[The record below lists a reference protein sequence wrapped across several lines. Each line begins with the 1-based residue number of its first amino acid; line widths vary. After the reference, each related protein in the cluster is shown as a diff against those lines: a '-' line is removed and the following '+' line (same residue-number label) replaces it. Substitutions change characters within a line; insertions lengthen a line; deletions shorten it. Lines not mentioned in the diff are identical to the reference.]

1 MSFKMMRTLFRT
13 DLLIYVREPAAAFFT
28 FAFPVLLLSI
38 LGEIFGRYPHQ
49 FTLPDGTAVDT
60 TYMSVFFPGFVAFI
74 IANLALQSAP
84 IFLASQRT
92 TGWFR
97 MLQLSP
103 LSLPWVIA
111 VRVLMYFSIFVF
123 SYVVMFVLARQ
134 IFGLQF
140 FGQLLPFG
148 LAMLLCFV
156 SFGSIGFLLG
166 GLFNSASTTQAVAS
180 IIFFVLYFTSGSAI
194 PRDQFPDWLFR
205 ATELNPMT
213 HVVDLLIAVWTGQ
226 AFDDQVRVSA
236 LVVALVGV
244 AGFVLTPLT
253 FRWDAEG

>member
-1 MSFKMMRTLFRT
+1 MWTLFRT

-28 FAFPVLLLSI
+28 FAFPVLLMSI
-38 LGEIFGRYPHQ
+38 LGEIYGRDPFR

-60 TYMSVFFPGFVAFI
+60 TFMSVFFPGFVAFI
-74 IANLALQSAP
+74 IANLCLQTAP
-84 IFLASQRT
+84 QFLASQRT
-92 TGWFR
+92 SGWFR

-111 VRVLMYFSIFVF
+111 VRVLMYFTIFVL
-123 SYVVMFVLARQ
+123 SYAVMFVLARQ
-134 IFGLQF
+134 IFDLRF
-140 FGQLLPFG
+140 LGQLLPFG
-148 LAMLLCFV
+148 LALLLCFA

-166 GLFNSASTTQAVAS
+166 GLFNSASTTQAVVS
-180 IIFFVLYFTSGSAI
+180 IVFFVLYFTSGSAI
-194 PRDQFPDWLFR
+194 PRTQFPDWLYR

-226 AFDDQVRVSA
+226 AFDQLWVSA

-244 AGFVLTPLT
+244 AGFALTPFT
-253 FRWDAEG
+253 FRWDADG

>member
-1 MSFKMMRTLFRT
+1 MNFKMMQALFRA

-49 FTLPDGTAVDT
+49 FTLPDGTLVNT
-60 TYMSVFFPGFVAFI
+60 TYISEFFPGFVAFI
-74 IANLALQSAP
+74 IANIALQSAP

-103 LSLPWVIA
+103 LRLSWVITIR
-111 VRVLMYFSIFVF
+111 VVMYFVIFVFCYVLMYL
-123 SYVVMFVLARQ
+123 LARQ
-134 IFGLQF
+134 VFGLQF
-140 FGQLLPFG
+140 FGQPLPFG
-148 LAMLLCFV
+148 LAMLLCFAA
-156 SFGSIGFLLG
+156 FGSIGFLLG

-180 IIFFVLYFTSGSAI
+180 IIFFLMYFTSGSAI

-213 HVVDLLIAVWTGQ
+213 HVVDLLVAVWTGQ
-226 AFDDQVRVSA
+226 TFDDQVRVST

>member
-1 MSFKMMRTLFRT
+1 MSFKMMQTLFRT

-49 FTLPDGTAVDT
+49 FTLPDGTSIDT
-60 TYMSVFFPGFVAFI
+60 TYISVFFPGFVAFI

-103 LSLPWVIA
+103 LRLSWVITI
-111 VRVLMYFSIFVF
+111 RVVMYFAIFVF
-123 SYVVMFVLARQ
+123 SYAVMYLLARQ

-148 LAMLLCFV
+148 LVMLLCFA

-180 IIFFVLYFTSGSAI
+180 IIFFVMYFTSGSAI

-226 AFDDQVRVSA
+226 TFDQLWGSA
-236 LVVALVGV
+236 LVVALMGV

>member
-1 MSFKMMRTLFRT
+1 MNFKMMQALFRT

-28 FAFPVLLLSI
+28 FAFPILLLSI

-49 FTLPDGTAVDT
+49 FTLPDGTSIDT
-60 TYMSVFFPGFVAFI
+60 TYISVFFPGFVAFI

-103 LSLPWVIA
+103 LRLSWVITI
-111 VRVLMYFSIFVF
+111 RVVMYFAIFVF
-123 SYVVMFVLARQ
+123 SYALMYLLARQ

-148 LAMLLCFV
+148 LAMLLCFA
-156 SFGSIGFLLG
+156 SFGSMGFLLG

-180 IIFFVLYFTSGSAI
+180 IIFFLMYFTSGSAI

-226 AFDDQVRVSA
+226 TFDQLWVSA
-236 LVVALVGV
+236 LVVVLMGV

>member
-1 MSFKMMRTLFRT
+1 MNFKMMQALFRT

-28 FAFPVLLLSI
+28 FAFPILLLSI

-49 FTLPDGTAVDT
+49 FTLPDGTSIDT
-60 TYMSVFFPGFVAFI
+60 TYISVFFPGFVAFI

-103 LSLPWVIA
+103 LRLSWVITI
-111 VRVLMYFSIFVF
+111 RVVMYFAIFVF
-123 SYVVMFVLARQ
+123 SYALMYLLARQ

-148 LAMLLCFV
+148 LAMLLCFA
-156 SFGSIGFLLG
+156 SFGSMGFLLG

-180 IIFFVLYFTSGSAI
+180 IIFFLMYFTSGSAI

-226 AFDDQVRVSA
+226 TFDQLWMSA
-236 LVVALVGV
+236 LVVVLMGV

>member
-1 MSFKMMRTLFRT
+1 MNFKMMQTLFRT

-28 FAFPVLLLSI
+28 FAFPILLLSI

-49 FTLPDGTAVDT
+49 FTLPDGTSIDT
-60 TYMSVFFPGFVAFI
+60 TYISVFFPGFVAFI

-103 LSLPWVIA
+103 LRLSWVITI
-111 VRVLMYFSIFVF
+111 RVVMYFAIFIFSYALMYL
-123 SYVVMFVLARQ
+123 LARQ

-148 LAMLLCFV
+148 LAMLLCFA
-156 SFGSIGFLLG
+156 SFGSMGFLLG

-180 IIFFVLYFTSGSAI
+180 IIFFLMYFTSGSAI

-226 AFDDQVRVSA
+226 TFDQLWVSA
-236 LVVALVGV
+236 LVVVLMGV

>member
-1 MSFKMMRTLFRT
+1 MNFKMMWTLFRT

-28 FAFPVLLLSI
+28 FAFPILLLSI

-49 FTLPDGTAVDT
+49 FRLPDGTSIDT
-60 TYMSVFFPGFVAFI
+60 TYISVFFPGFVAFI

-103 LSLPWVIA
+103 LRLSWVITI
-111 VRVLMYFSIFVF
+111 RVVMYFAIFVF
-123 SYVVMFVLARQ
+123 SYALMYLLARQ
-134 IFGLQF
+134 VFGLQF
-140 FGQLLPFG
+140 FGLLLPFG
-148 LAMLLCFV
+148 LAMLLCFA
-156 SFGSIGFLLG
+156 SFGSMGFLLG

-180 IIFFVLYFTSGSAI
+180 IIFFLMYFTSGSAI

-226 AFDDQVRVSA
+226 TFDQLWVSA
-236 LVVALVGV
+236 LVVILMGV

>member
-1 MSFKMMRTLFRT
+1 MNFKMMRTLFRT
-13 DLLIYVREPAAAFFT
+13 DLLLYVREPAAAFFT

-38 LGEIFGRYPHQ
+38 LGAIFGHYPHQ

-60 TYMSVFFPGFVAFI
+60 TYISIFFPGFVAFI
-74 IANLALQSAP
+74 IANLWMMSAP
-84 IFLASQRT
+84 IFLANQRIS
-92 TGWFR
+92 GWFR
-97 MLQLSP
+97 MLQLLP
-103 LSLPWVIA
+103 LRLSWVI
-111 VRVLMYFSIFVF
+111 VIRVLLYFAIFVF
-123 SYVVMFVLARQ
+123 SYAFMYLLARQ
-134 IFGLQF
+134 MFDLRF

-148 LAMLLCFV
+148 LALMLCFA
-156 SFGSIGFLLG
+156 SFGSVGFMLG

-180 IIFFVLYFTSGSAI
+180 IFFFALYFTSGSAI

-213 HVVDLLIAVWTGQ
+213 HVVDLLVDVWTGQ
-226 AFDDQVRVSA
+226 TFDQVWVSA

-244 AGFVLTPLT
+244 AGFVLIPLT

>member
-1 MSFKMMRTLFRT
+1 MNFKMMQTLFRT

-28 FAFPVLLLSI
+28 FAFPILLLSI

-49 FTLPDGTAVDT
+49 FMLPDGTSIDT
-60 TYMSVFFPGFVAFI
+60 TYISVFFPGFVAFI

-103 LSLPWVIA
+103 LRLSWVITI
-111 VRVLMYFSIFVF
+111 RVVMYFAIFVF
-123 SYVVMFVLARQ
+123 SYALMYLLARQ

-148 LAMLLCFV
+148 LAMLLCFA
-156 SFGSIGFLLG
+156 SFGSMGFLLG

-180 IIFFVLYFTSGSAI
+180 IIFFLMYFTSGSAI

-226 AFDDQVRVSA
+226 TFDQLWVSA
-236 LVVALVGV
+236 LVVVLMGV

>member
-49 FTLPDGTAVDT
+49 FTLPDGTSIDT
-60 TYMSVFFPGFVAFI
+60 TYISVFFPGFVAFI

-103 LSLPWVIA
+103 LRLSWVITI
-111 VRVLMYFSIFVF
+111 RVVMYFAIFVF
-123 SYVVMFVLARQ
+123 SYAVMYLLARQ

-148 LAMLLCFV
+148 LVMLLCFA

-180 IIFFVLYFTSGSAI
+180 IIFFVMYFTSGSAI

-226 AFDDQVRVSA
+226 TFDQLWGSA
-236 LVVALVGV
+236 LVVALMGV

>member
-1 MSFKMMRTLFRT
+1 MNFKMMQALFRT

-28 FAFPVLLLSI
+28 FAFPILLLSI

-49 FTLPDGTAVDT
+49 FTLPDGTSIDT
-60 TYMSVFFPGFVAFI
+60 TYISVFFPGFVAFI

-103 LSLPWVIA
+103 LRLSWVITI
-111 VRVLMYFSIFVF
+111 RVVMYFAIFVF
-123 SYVVMFVLARQ
+123 SYALMYLLARQ

-148 LAMLLCFV
+148 LAMLLCFA
-156 SFGSIGFLLG
+156 SFGSMGFLLG

-180 IIFFVLYFTSGSAI
+180 IIFFLMYFTSGSAI
-194 PRDQFPDWLFR
+194 PRDQFPDWLFH

-226 AFDDQVRVSA
+226 TFDQVWVSA
-236 LVVALVGV
+236 LVVVLMGV
-244 AGFVLTPLT
+244 VGFVLTPLT

>member
-28 FAFPVLLLSI
+28 FAFPILLLSI

-49 FTLPDGTAVDT
+49 FTLPDGTLVDT
-60 TYMSVFFPGFVAFI
+60 TYISVFFPGFVAFI

-92 TGWFR
+92 SGWFR

-103 LSLPWVIA
+103 LRLSWVITI
-111 VRVLMYFSIFVF
+111 RVVMYFAIFVF
-123 SYVVMFVLARQ
+123 SYALMYLLARQ

-140 FGQLLPFG
+140 FGQLLPCG
-148 LAMLLCFV
+148 LVMLLCFA

-180 IIFFVLYFTSGSAI
+180 IIFFLMYFTSGSAI

-226 AFDDQVRVSA
+226 TFDQLWGSA
-236 LVVALVGV
+236 LVVALMGV

>member
-1 MSFKMMRTLFRT
+1 MNFKMMQALFRT

-28 FAFPVLLLSI
+28 FAFPILLLSI

-49 FTLPDGTAVDT
+49 FTLPDGTSIDT
-60 TYMSVFFPGFVAFI
+60 TYISVFFPGFVAFI

-103 LSLPWVIA
+103 LRLSWVITI
-111 VRVLMYFSIFVF
+111 RVVMYFAIFAFSYALMYL
-123 SYVVMFVLARQ
+123 LARQ

-148 LAMLLCFV
+148 LAMLLCFA
-156 SFGSIGFLLG
+156 SFGSMGFLLG

-180 IIFFVLYFTSGSAI
+180 IIFFLMYFTSGSAI

-226 AFDDQVRVSA
+226 TFDQLWVSA
-236 LVVALVGV
+236 LVVVLMGV

>member
-1 MSFKMMRTLFRT
+1 MNFKMMQALFRT

-28 FAFPVLLLSI
+28 FAFPILLLSI

-49 FTLPDGTAVDT
+49 FTLPDGTSIET
-60 TYMSVFFPGFVAFI
+60 TYISVFFPGFVAFI

-103 LSLPWVIA
+103 LRLSWVITI
-111 VRVLMYFSIFVF
+111 RVVMYFAIFVF
-123 SYVVMFVLARQ
+123 SYALMYLLARQ

-148 LAMLLCFV
+148 LAMLLCFA
-156 SFGSIGFLLG
+156 SFGSMGFLLG

-180 IIFFVLYFTSGSAI
+180 IIFFLMYFTSGSAI

-226 AFDDQVRVSA
+226 TFDQLWVSA
-236 LVVALVGV
+236 LVVVLMGV

>member
-28 FAFPVLLLSI
+28 FAFPILLLSI

-49 FTLPDGTAVDT
+49 FTLPDGTSIDT
-60 TYMSVFFPGFVAFI
+60 TYISVFFPGFVAFI

-92 TGWFR
+92 SGWFR

-103 LSLPWVIA
+103 LRLSWVIII
-111 VRVLMYFSIFVF
+111 RVVMYFAIFVF
-123 SYVVMFVLARQ
+123 SYALMYLLARQ

-148 LAMLLCFV
+148 LVMLLCFA

-180 IIFFVLYFTSGSAI
+180 IIFFVMYFTSGSAI

-226 AFDDQVRVSA
+226 TFDQLWGSA
-236 LVVALVGV
+236 LVVALMGV

>member
-1 MSFKMMRTLFRT
+1 MSFKMMQTLFRT

-49 FTLPDGTAVDT
+49 FTLPDGTSIDT
-60 TYMSVFFPGFVAFI
+60 TYISVFFPGFVAFI

-103 LSLPWVIA
+103 LRLSWVITI
-111 VRVLMYFSIFVF
+111 RVVMYFAIFVF
-123 SYVVMFVLARQ
+123 SYAVMYLLARQ

-148 LAMLLCFV
+148 LVMLLCFA

-180 IIFFVLYFTSGSAI
+180 IIFFLMYFTSGSAI

-213 HVVDLLIAVWTGQ
+213 HVVDLLTAVWTGQ
-226 AFDDQVRVSA
+226 TFDQLWGSA
-236 LVVALVGV
+236 LVVALMGV

>member
-49 FTLPDGTAVDT
+49 FTLPDGTSIDT
-60 TYMSVFFPGFVAFI
+60 TYISVFFPGFVAFI

-103 LSLPWVIA
+103 LRLSWVITI
-111 VRVLMYFSIFVF
+111 RVVMYFAIFVF
-123 SYVVMFVLARQ
+123 SYALIYLLARQ

-148 LAMLLCFV
+148 IVMLLCFA

-180 IIFFVLYFTSGSAI
+180 IIFFLMYFTSGSAI

-226 AFDDQVRVSA
+226 SFDQLWGST
-236 LVVALVGV
+236 LVVALMGV

>member
-1 MSFKMMRTLFRT
+1 MNFKMMRTLFHT
-13 DLLIYVREPAAAFFT
+13 DLLIFVREPAAAFFT

-49 FTLPDGTAVDT
+49 FTLDGTVIDT

-74 IANLALQSAP
+74 IANLSLQSAP

-103 LSLPWVIA
+103 LSLSWVIA

-123 SYVVMFVLARQ
+123 SYAVMFVLARQ
-134 IFGLQF
+134 IFDLRF

-148 LAMLLCFV
+148 LALLLSFV

-180 IIFFVLYFTSGSAI
+180 IFFFLMYFTSGSAI
-194 PRDQFPDWLFR
+194 PRDQFPNWLFR

-213 HVVDLLIAVWTGQ
+213 HVVDLLVAVWTGQ
-226 AFDDQVRVSA
+226 TFDQIWVST